1 MPRKTI
7 RRKHI
12 PQRTCI
18 GCREVL
24 PKRSMIRIVR
34 TQIGVQV
41 DPTGKMA
48 GRGAY
53 LHDKRSCWEQG
64 LKGALA
70 NALKM
75 ELAAEDREKLL
86 AFMAALP
93 NDSTTLP
100 VNQAS
105 FETKS

>member
-1 MPRKTI
+1 
-7 RRKHI
+7 
-12 PQRTCI
+12 
-18 GCREVL
+18 
-24 PKRSMIRIVR
+24 MIRIVR

-93 NDSTTLP
+93 DDSTPPP